1 MGKFTGFLD
10 NLASGA
16 LSPKGNLGDFRHASK
31 TFVEDAFRLAP
42 KAKFLY
48 HVHFQFNSVA
58 FDIIKDLGEK
68 HKTEIGL
75 MVKRADLPKYTATV
89 DTKKKYNRVKHVQTS
104 ITYDPINITFHDDN
118 FGVTTAILEAYYRYY
133 FADGA
138 YKLVPGAYNKTYTG
152 QAAGTPT
159 GYNAGQI
166 DPALAR
172 AAKIPPQPGD
182 NTYLGTSYN
191 RYAYG
196 LDNDVTVPFINNI
209 QISQLT
215 RKTYTTYTLV
225 NPIIT
230 NWGHDSVDSSDGA
243 GLMENQITVAYEAV
257 YYDRGPVEAGA
268 NGNPV
273 GFGDP
278 SHYDTTP
285 SPASLLGGGSLGL
298 GGIFGAGVD
307 LYDYITKGGG
317 KFSNPFEAGLAAA
330 NLIGNVRNLSSEG
343 LREEGFS
350 LLKGAI
356 GAAAGTDVSGVSNA
370 FFPKNGGNGGA
381 TDVLLGAA
389 AIAGLSAISQV
400 SSNSSPAEIESA
412 AKQAYGKDY
421 QRQGNAGG
429 VNERNASWDSLPDGA
444 KQQYRNQVLGV

>member
-10 NLASGA
+10 NLVSGA

-42 KAKFLY
+42 KSKFLY
-48 HVHFQFNSVA
+48 HVYFQFNQVA
-58 FDIIKDLGEK
+58 FDNIKELGEK

-75 MVKRADLPKYTATV
+75 LVKNADLPKYTATV
-89 DTKKKYNRVKHVQTS
+89 DTKKKYNRIKNVQTS
-104 ITYDPINITFHDDN
+104 ISYDPVNITFHDDN

-133 FADGA
+133 FADGN
-138 YKLVPGAYNKTYTG
+138 YGKLPYAYNKNFVNNNISAPPGIGPPDRRY
-152 QAAGTPT
+152 
-159 GYNAGQI
+159 
-166 DPALAR
+166 D
-172 AAKIPPQPGD
+172 KIPGD
-182 NTYLGTSYN
+182 NTYLGSIYN
-191 RYAYG
+191 EYAYG
-196 LDNDVTVPFINNI
+196 LDNNVTVPFINNI
-209 QISQLT
+209 QISQLS

-230 NWGHDSVDSSDGA
+230 NWGHDNVDSSDGA
-243 GLMENQITVAYEAV
+243 GMMENRITVAYEAV
-257 YYDRGPVEAGA
+257 WYDRGSIEAGA
-268 NGNPV
+268 NGNPT

-278 SHYDTTP
+278 AHYDTTP
-285 SPASLLGGGSLGL
+285 SPASLLGGGQLGL

-330 NLIGNVRNLSSEG
+330 QLIGNVRGLSSEG

-370 FFPKNGGNGGA
+370 FFPKNGGSGGA

-389 AIAGLSAISQV
+389 AVAGLSALSKV
-400 SSNSSPAEIESA
+400 SSSSSPAEIESA
-412 AKQAYGKDY
+412 AKQAFGKDY
-421 QRQGNAGG
+421 QAQGNAGG
-429 VNERNASWDSLPDGA
+429 VNERNAAYNALPDGA
-444 KQQYRNQVLGV
+444 KQAYRNQVTGT

>member
-16 LSPKGNLGDFRHASK
+16 LSPKGNLGDFRHASR
-31 TFVEDAFRLAP
+31 TFVDDAFRLAP
-42 KAKFLY
+42 KSKFLY
-48 HVHFQFNSVA
+48 HVFFQFNPIA
-58 FDIIKDLGEK
+58 FDNIKELGEK

-75 MVKRADLPKYTATV
+75 LVKRADLPKFSATV

-104 ITYDPINITFHDDN
+104 VTYDPINITFHDDN

-133 FADGA
+133 FADGNYGKYPA
-138 YKLVPGAYNKTYTG
+138 AYNKTYTG
-152 QAAGTPT
+152 QAGGVPT
-159 GYNAGQI
+159 GYGMGKV
-166 DPALAR
+166 DPGLAR
-172 AAKIPPQPGD
+172 AAKSSPQPGD
-182 NTYLGTSYN
+182 NTYLGTLYN
-191 RYAYG
+191 KYAYG

-209 QISQLT
+209 QISQLS

-230 NWGHDSVDSSDGA
+230 NWSHDSVDASDGS
-243 GLMENQITVAYEAV
+243 GMMENNISVSYEAV
-257 YYDRGPVEAGA
+257 WYDRGSIEAGA
-268 NGNPV
+268 NGNPT

-285 SPASLLGGGSLGL
+285 SPASLLGGGQLGL

-330 NLIGNVRNLSSEG
+330 QLIGNVRGLSSEG

-356 GAAAGTDVSGVSNA
+356 GAAAGTDVSGVSNTV
-370 FFPKNGGNGGA
+370 FPKNGGNGGGK
-381 TDVLLGAA
+381 DLVLGAA
-389 AIAGLSAISQV
+389 AIAGLSALSQV
-400 SSNSSPAEIESA
+400 SSNSSSAQIESA
-412 AKQAYGKDY
+412 AKAVHRKQFQNG
-421 QRQGNAGG
+421 GGAGG
-429 VNERNASWDSLPDGA
+429 INESNAAYDALPETA
-444 KQQYRNQVLGV
+444 KQQIRNQVTGT